1 MRAVVPDVGK
11 VAGKW
16 SRRASAASQDYTD
29 GVNTTAADWQANTAA
44 AAGAYKQ
51 GVTQAA
57 NAGRFEK
64 GVARVGTAKWK
75 KNAAEKGPMRYSQG
89 VSVAEQDYSS
99 QVAPFL
105 QAIGSLD
112 LPPRQPTGS
121 DANLQRV
128 AVIAKGLRAL
138 KERR

>member
-1 MRAVVPDVGK
+1 MRANVPDVGK
-11 VAGKW
+11 VAAKW
-16 SRRASAASQDYTD
+16 SRRASAAGQDYTD
-29 GVNTTAADWQANTAA
+29 GVTTTSADWQANTTAA
-44 AAGAYKQ
+44 AASYKT

-75 KNAAEKGPMRYSQG
+75 KNAVEKGPMRYSQG
-89 VSVAEQDYSS
+89 VAVAEQDFSS

-128 AVIAKGLRAL
+128 SVIAKGLRAL